1 MPRGIRSSP
10 GGRAVSMPH
19 ARRTLRSTHGGHA
32 ASRLAIGCRR
42 TTTSM
47 ERLVT
52 QAAAPAPVVEMQGI
66 SITFPGVKALDGVD
80 FRMFPGEVHSLMGEN
95 GAGKSTLIKA
105 LTGVYGIDSGT
116 ITLAGERV
124 AFAGPA
130 QAQSA
135 GISTVYQEVNLL
147 PNLTVAENIMLG
159 REPRRFGSID
169 WRGMRRRSA
178 ELLAGMNLDVDPG
191 SLLGDHSLAVQQLI
205 AIARAIDVQ
214 AKVLVLDE
222 PTSSLDADE
231 VAELFRVIRSLKE
244 QGVAILFVS
253 HFLDQVYEICD
264 RLTVLRNGKLV
275 GEYLTDELL
284 RIDLVQKMI
293 GKELTVL
300 DDLEQRARAASA
312 DESQAP
318 IFVNAEGLGRR
329 GAIAPAD
336 LPIAAGE
343 VVGLAGLL
351 GSGRTEFARLLG
363 GIDRADQGELSIGG
377 KVTKLRTP
385 RQAISHRIAFSSE
398 NRRDEGVVGDLT
410 VRDNIVLALQA
421 DRGWFRPIPAKRQD
435 ELAQSYIQALN
446 IRPANPDALVRNLS
460 GGNQQKVLL
469 ARWLAIAPHLL
480 ILDEPT
486 RGIDIGAKAE
496 IQKLVFNLAEN
507 GMSVLF
513 ISAELEEVLRLSHRI
528 AVLRD
533 RRLVADLENDGLTVD
548 ALLALIADGSVEGAE
563 EIEGVQA
570 DAASAAPSAAST
582 SDASDQAV
590 ASDPTDPIDPIIP
603 TIDPTDPTTGGTR

>member
-1 MPRGIRSSP
+1 MN
-10 GGRAVSMPH
+10 
-19 ARRTLRSTHGGHA
+19 
-32 ASRLAIGCRR
+32 
-42 TTTSM
+42 
-47 ERLVT
+47 
-52 QAAAPAPVVEMQGI
+52 QAPAAVPVVEMRDI
-66 SITFPGVKALDGVD
+66 SIAFPGVKALDGVD

-105 LTGVYGIDSGT
+105 LTGVYGIDAGT
-116 ITLAGERV
+116 ITLVGDEV
-124 AFAGPA
+124 SFSGPA
-130 QAQSA
+130 QAQAA

-147 PNLTVAENIMLG
+147 PNLSVAENIMLG

-169 WRGMRRRSA
+169 WRAMRRRSA
-178 ELLAGMNLDVDPG
+178 SLLESLNLDVDPG

-214 AKVLVLDE
+214 AKVLILDE

-275 GEYLTDELL
+275 GEYLVEELL

-293 GKELTVL
+293 GKELTAL
-300 DDLEQRARAASA
+300 DDLEQRARAAVV
-312 DESQAP
+312 DESDAA

-329 GAIAPAD
+329 GAINPAD

-363 GIDRADQGELSIGG
+363 GIDRADQGELEIRG
-377 KVTKLRTP
+377 KATKLRTP
-385 RQAISHRIAFSSE
+385 RQAISHRIAYSSE
-398 NRRDEGVVGDLT
+398 NRRDEGIVGDLT

-421 DRGWFRPIPAKRQD
+421 DRGWFRPIPKKRQD
-435 ELAQSYIQALN
+435 ELTQSYIQALN
-446 IRPANPDALVRNLS
+446 IRPDNPEALVRNLS

-528 AVLRD
+528 VVLRD
-533 RRLVADLENDGLTVD
+533 RHVVADLENDGLTVD
-548 ALLALIADGSVEGAE
+548 SLLALIADGSLAE
-563 EIEGVQA
+563 EGD
-570 DAASAAPSAAST
+570 DAQLLVAAAST
-582 SDASDQAV
+582 PE
-590 ASDPTDPIDPIIP
+590 PTDPDSDPGAAAGVD
-603 TIDPTDPTTGGTR
+603 TAQGGIR